1 MIFGRIG
8 VNTQIHMD
16 LCRGVTHQDNPEDRR
31 TVTKPWSIV
40 GVSLPGGRV
49 TRCMTMDYNSRWD
62 MVNTESE
69 ERASERALWQL
80 WVLAAGARPAVC
92 RWSVGPMSPS
102 STCTHRPCCTLHAC
116 WELRSVSHSFWRC
129 NTMQLIRTQTT
140 RRGSV
145 MLPRNTDIDTSSL
158 NSSTDTT
165 FPVYHFICRLFN
177 DNLLPTSCL
186 KKGTAELYQ
195 ERCQILT
202 D

>member
-1 MIFGRIG
+1 MERVLHNDIFCISQPGIRNQCCISSSKKCKFAIIGRMIFGRIG

-80 WVLAAGARPAVC
+80 WVLAASRRPAGCVPL
-92 RWSVGPMSPS
+92 VGRSNESLKHLHTSPM
-102 STCTHRPCCTLHAC
+102 LHAAC
-116 WELRSVSHSFWRC
+116 LLRTSISFA
-129 NTMQLIRTQTT
+129 
-140 RRGSV
+140 
-145 MLPRNTDIDTSSL
+145 
-158 NSSTDTT
+158 
-165 FPVYHFICRLFN
+165 FIL
-177 DNLLPTSCL
+177 
-186 KKGTAELYQ
+186 AM
-195 ERCQILT
+195 
-202 D
+202 